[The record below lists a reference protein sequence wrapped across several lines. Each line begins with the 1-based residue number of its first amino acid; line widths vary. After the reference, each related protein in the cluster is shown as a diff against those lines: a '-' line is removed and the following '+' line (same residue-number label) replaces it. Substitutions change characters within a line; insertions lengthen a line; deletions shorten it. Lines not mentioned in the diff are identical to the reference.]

1 MNFVVNSFL
10 SLSISLGAIIGW
22 VRFRRTSPAYWPFL
36 WLMWTGFYY
45 ELLGIVV
52 MLAGYYNVVGYNIY
66 ALVESLLLGLQFWRW
81 GLFGKLR
88 SLYWA
93 LQALFTVGWVVD
105 NFIVAPIN
113 VFSSYFTIGR
123 SIIIV
128 LLSVGMLRLLF
139 EKPVASL
146 LRHPVFLI
154 CIGLVVLFTFTAIV
168 EGFLIFG
175 AGMSRQ
181 FRVRIFFIL
190 ACINFITN
198 IIFAFAILWMP
209 IKRRY
214 SLQY

>member
-1 MNFVVNSFL
+1 MNFIVNSFL
-10 SLSISLGAIIGW
+10 SLSISIGAIIGW
-22 VRFRRTSPAYWPFL
+22 VRFRKTSPAYWPFL
-36 WLMWTGFYY
+36 WLMWTGLYY
-45 ELLGIVV
+45 ELLGIAV
-52 MLAGYYNVVGYNIY
+52 MQAGYYNAIGYNTY

-81 GLFGKLR
+81 RLFGKIR
-88 SLYWA
+88 ARYFA
-93 LQALFTVGWVVD
+93 LQSLFITGWIVD
-105 NFIVAPIN
+105 NFMIAPIH

-123 SIIIV
+123 SIVIV
-128 LLSVGMLRLLF
+128 LLSVGMLYLLF

-146 LRHPVFLI
+146 VRHPVFLI
-154 CIGLVVLFTFTAIV
+154 CIGLVVLFTYTAIV

-175 AGMSRQ
+175 AGLSKL

-214 SLQY
+214 LLQY

>member
-10 SLSISLGAIIGW
+10 SLSIALGAIIGW
-22 VRFRRTSPAYWPFL
+22 IRFKRTSPAYWPFL

-52 MLAGYYNVVGYNIY
+52 MLAGYYNAVGYNIY
-66 ALVESLLLGLQFWRW
+66 SLVESLLLGLQFRRW
-81 GLFGKLR
+81 GLFVKFR
-88 SLYWA
+88 SLYYA
-93 LQALFTVGWVVD
+93 LQALFTVGWIVD
-105 NFIVAPIN
+105 SFIIAPIN

-128 LLSVGMLRLLF
+128 LLSVSMLHVLSER
-139 EKPVASL
+139 PVADL

-154 CIGLVVLFTFTAIV
+154 CVGLVLLFTYTMIV

-175 AGMSRQ
+175 TGMSRQ
-181 FRVRIFFIL
+181 FRIRIFFIL

>member
-22 VRFRRTSPAYWPFL
+22 VRFKNTSPAYWPFL

-45 ELLGIVV
+45 EMFGIVV
-52 MLAGYYNVVGYNIY
+52 MLAGYYNAVAYNIY
-66 ALVESLLLGLQFWRW
+66 ALVESLLLGLQFRRW
-81 GLFGKLR
+81 GLFRKMPSG
-88 SLYWA
+88 YYA
-93 LQALFTVGWVVD
+93 LQSLFIGGWMVD
-105 NFIVAPIN
+105 SFIVAPIN

-123 SIIIV
+123 SIVIV
-128 LLSVGMLRLLF
+128 LLSVSMLHLLF
-139 EKPVASL
+139 EKPVTSL
-146 LRHPVFLI
+146 PRHPVFLI
-154 CIGLVVLFTFTAIV
+154 CIGLVVLFTYTAIV

-175 AGMSRQ
+175 AGLSKS

-214 SLQY
+214 LLQY